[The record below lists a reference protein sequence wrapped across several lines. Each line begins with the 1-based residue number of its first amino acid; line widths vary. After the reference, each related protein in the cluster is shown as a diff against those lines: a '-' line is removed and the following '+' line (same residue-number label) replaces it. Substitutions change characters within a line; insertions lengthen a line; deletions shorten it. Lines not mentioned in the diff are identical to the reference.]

1 MDPIQS
7 FADLFGTPRPAATF
21 LLASF
26 AFVPIAWLHRFIS
39 SPSLRHL
46 YCTVTGLLLS
56 AFVFGWTADAHF
68 FVCMLYS
75 MAVMRLFRR
84 KCGVLTFLGTFAYL
98 IGCHVIMRTHET
110 RTEGVLDC
118 TGALTVLATKLSAVA
133 YNYQDGLTLL
143 KEKDEG
149 AQAKDEKERKEL
161 TEEQRRREERMER
174 SRLERPPAA
183 TSFGLS
189 CSYFSSS
196 CVEPPLHFSS
206 RPFRLPTFHLAS
218 PHSALNMDLQ
228 AETAVCPSTILPSGP
243 RVSSSHLSSRPS
255 STRSS
260 ITSLVRLLPSIP
272 PLQIWS
278 PGFKQA
284 PILPPFCRAFIQGVV
299 AAAVFLLVSPSLD
312 LTRISDLR
320 KNRSFPFHL
329 RWLYAHHAGI
339 VWRFRAYILWSITEA
354 AMIVGRLGFSGWEA
368 PNGDTG
374 KGGDVKGNGGE
385 SEGGKG
391 YGKGGGDG
399 DAGKHEGGKAYAAP
413 AGEGKALWN
422 RARNA
427 DILGVEFP
435 KSCLDFATTWNI
447 SYGLWLRLYVYERMV
462 PPGRRPTFVH
472 MLTTMLVS
480 AVSHGLNW
488 GDFIF
493 FANWALV
500 VASSK
505 AIYQLTAGIAKGTNT
520 HRIVTLLHT
529 LYSIFVCSY
538 LASAFCV
545 MTLSGAYSAYSGMY
559 YTGTVIP
566 ILLIFL
572 PMVYKP
578 HRPKTVKTQ

>member
-1 MDPIQS
+1 
-7 FADLFGTPRPAATF
+7 
-21 LLASF
+21 
-26 AFVPIAWLHRFIS
+26 
-39 SPSLRHL
+39 
-46 YCTVTGLLLS
+46 
-56 AFVFGWTADAHF
+56 
-68 FVCMLYS
+68 
-75 MAVMRLFRR
+75 
-84 KCGVLTFLGTFAYL
+84 
-98 IGCHVIMRTHET
+98 MRTHET

-149 AQAKDEKERKEL
+149 AQAKERKEL

-174 SRLERPPAA
+174 SRLERRNAA
-183 TSFGLS
+183 LVTMPSVLELMGYLFCFGL
-189 CSYFSSS
+189 
-196 CVEPPLHFSS
+196 HITG
-206 RPFRLPTFHLAS
+206 PFFEFKVY
-218 PHSALNMDLQ
+218 NDW
-228 AETAVCPSTILPSGP
+228 
-243 RVSSSHLSSRPS
+243 
-255 STRSS
+255 TR
-260 ITSLVRLLPSIP
+260 R
-272 PLQIWS
+272 QGIWS

-284 PILPPFCRAFIQGVV
+284 PILPPFCRAFIQGVL
-299 AAAVFLLVSPSLD
+299 AAAVFLVVSPSLD

-329 RWLYAHHAGI
+329 RWLYAHHAGV

-368 PNGDTG
+368 PNGETG

-391 YGKGGGDG
+391 NGKGGGDG
-399 DAGKHEGGKAYAAP
+399 DVGKHEGDKTRAAP

-427 DILGVEFP
+427 DMLGVEFP
-435 KSCLDFATTWNI
+435 TSCLDFATTWNI

-472 MLTTMLVS
+472 MLATMLVS

-493 FANWALV
+493 FANWALA

-559 YTGTVIP
+559 YTGRTLGVG
-566 ILLIFL
+566 
-572 PMVYKP
+572 VAEEDGVSVDA
-578 HRPKTVKTQ
+578 TNGDVKGVDAGGLEKVDAC